1 MNYYEITKEI
11 DVKEYLQKLNEDCLI
26 IYSKTSIL
34 KNDINIQK
42 NNFKT
47 YSTNELTIKKEN
59 IDILIDNLDGYSK
72 IICIGGGTATD
83 IGKYLS
89 NKFKKDLICIPTMLS
104 TNAYSTNKVALIVN
118 GKKESLDA
126 TLPTQ
131 ILFDKNILKKSK
143 ENNLYGIADIF
154 SISTA
159 LNDWLLAAEFN
170 QEIITPEFERAQQ
183 LLRLTIKYVLDSELT
198 KIEQDTFLIYKLVG
212 EAGEIT
218 NQYGSG
224 KPESGS
230 EHIFAKTLE
239 KEVKIPHAIAV
250 ANGILVMSISQD
262 LFMGGKYDINPY
274 LALKKLGIYDLNK
287 QYNISYELI
296 DKVFLNLKPRKDR
309 YTVVNLIYKDL
320 EKKKKVLVE
329 YKKILE
335 NEEIVK
341 VGDKYDYN

>member
-1 MNYYEITKEI
+1 MNYYKITKKI
-11 DVKEYLQKLNEDCLI
+11 DVKEYLQKLNDNCLI

-59 IDILIDNLDGYSK
+59 IDKLIDNLDGYSK

-89 NKFKKDLICIPTMLS
+89 SKFKKNLICIPTMLS
-104 TNAYSTNKVALIVN
+104 TNAYSTDKVALLIN
-118 GKKESLDA
+118 GKKE
-126 TLPTQ
+126 TLNANISTQ

-170 QEIITPEFERAQQ
+170 SENITSEFEWAQQ
-183 LLRLTIKYVLDSELT
+183 LLHLTIKYILDSELT
-198 KIEQDTFLIYKLVG
+198 KIEEDIFIIYKLVG

-230 EHIFAKTLE
+230 EHIFAKALE
-239 KEVKIPHAIAV
+239 KEIKIPHAIAV
-250 ANGILVMSISQD
+250 ANGILLMSISQA
-262 LFMGGKYDINPY
+262 LYMGGKFDINPY
-274 LALKKLGIYDLNK
+274 LALKKLGIYDLNN

-296 DKVFLNLKPRKDR
+296 SKVFLNLKPRKDR
-309 YTVVNLIYKDL
+309 YTVVNLIYNDK

-329 YKKILE
+329 YKKIIE
-335 NEEIVK
+335 NE
-341 VGDKYDYN
+341 

>member
-1 MNYYEITKEI
+1 MNYYKITKKI
-11 DVKEYLQKLNEDCLI
+11 DVKEYLQKLNDNCLI

-59 IDILIDNLDGYSK
+59 IDKLIDNLDGYSK

-89 NKFKKDLICIPTMLS
+89 SKFKKNLICIPTMLS
-104 TNAYSTNKVALIVN
+104 TNAYSTDKVALLIN
-118 GKKESLDA
+118 GKKETLNA
-126 TLPTQ
+126 TISTQ

-170 QEIITPEFERAQQ
+170 SENITSEFEWAQQ
-183 LLRLTIKYVLDSELT
+183 LLHLTIKYILDSELT
-198 KIEQDTFLIYKLVG
+198 KIEEDIFIIYKLVG

-230 EHIFAKTLE
+230 EHIFAKALE
-239 KEVKIPHAIAV
+239 KEIKIPHAIAV
-250 ANGILVMSISQD
+250 ANGILLMSISQA
-262 LFMGGKYDINPY
+262 LYMGGKFDINPY
-274 LALKKLGIYDLNK
+274 LALKKLEIYDLNN

-296 DKVFLNLKPRKDR
+296 SKVFLNLKPRKDR
-309 YTVVNLIYKDL
+309 YTVVNLIYNDK

-329 YKKILE
+329 YKKIIE
-335 NEEIVK
+335 NE
-341 VGDKYDYN
+341 

>member
-1 MNYYEITKEI
+1 MIYYELLQNYKKI
-11 DVKEYLQKLNEDCLI
+11 DVKEYLQKLNDNCLI

-59 IDILIDNLDGYSK
+59 IDKLIDNLDGYSK

-89 NKFKKDLICIPTMLS
+89 SKFKKNLICIPTMLS
-104 TNAYSTNKVALIVN
+104 TNAYSTDKVALLIN
-118 GKKESLDA
+118 GKKE
-126 TLPTQ
+126 TLNANISTQ

-170 QEIITPEFERAQQ
+170 SENITSEFEWAQQ
-183 LLRLTIKYVLDSELT
+183 LLHLTIKYILDSELT
-198 KIEQDTFLIYKLVG
+198 KIEEDIFIIYKLVG

-230 EHIFAKTLE
+230 EHIFAKALE
-239 KEVKIPHAIAV
+239 KEIKIPHAIAV
-250 ANGILVMSISQD
+250 ANGILLMSISQA
-262 LFMGGKYDINPY
+262 LYMGGKFDINPY
-274 LALKKLGIYDLNK
+274 LALKKLGIYDLNN

-296 DKVFLNLKPRKDR
+296 SKVFLNLKPRKDR
-309 YTVVNLIYKDL
+309 YTVVNLIYNDK

-329 YKKILE
+329 YKKIIE
-335 NEEIVK
+335 NE
-341 VGDKYDYN
+341 